1 MFEPK
6 IKISKQMLARIKEA
20 AETAG
25 YSSVEEFVETALERE
40 LERTAG
46 SKSPDSEEAVKK
58 QLQGLGY
65 ID

>member
-1 MFEPK
+1 MFGDK
-6 IKISKQMLARIKEA
+6 IKISREMMARIKEA
-20 AETAG
+20 VETAG

-40 LERTAG
+40 LERIAG
-46 SKSPDSEEAVKK
+46 SNSPDSEEAVRK

>member
-6 IKISKQMLARIKEA
+6 IKIP
-20 AETAG
+20 AELYERLKKTAEKAG
-25 YSSVEEFVETALERE
+25 YSSVDEFIIHALDKAAPA
-40 LERTAG
+40 TPSA
-46 SKSPDSEEAVKK
+46 DTDDEALKK